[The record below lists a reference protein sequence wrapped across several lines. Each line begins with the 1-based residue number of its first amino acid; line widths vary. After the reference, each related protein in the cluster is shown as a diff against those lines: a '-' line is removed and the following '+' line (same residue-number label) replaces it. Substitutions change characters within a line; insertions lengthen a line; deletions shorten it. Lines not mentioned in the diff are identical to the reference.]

1 MYLTLFLSSN
11 GVKKFHGQRYYS
23 GSRISVVNL
32 SRYHLVGLAARYGSI
47 IDQIAFVG
55 IKKYKNYGRKIRVF
69 GPYGSVGGSSLGFL
83 MGKPIKSFYGGAGAG
98 IDRIGGKG
106 VPIM

>member
-11 GVKKFHGQRYYS
+11 GVKKFHGQKYDS
-23 GSRISVVNL
+23 GSTTSVVDL
-32 SRYHLVGLAARYGSI
+32 SDYDLVGIAVRSGSI

-55 IKKYKNYGRKIRVF
+55 VKKCGGGLRVF
-69 GPYGSVGGSSLGFL
+69 GPYGSVGGTRLGFL
-83 MGKPIKSFYGGAGAG
+83 MAKPIKSFYGGAGAG
-98 IDRIGGKG
+98 VDRIGGKG

>member
-1 MYLTLFLSSN
+1 M
-11 GVKKFHGQRYYS
+11 
-23 GSRISVVNL
+23 
-32 SRYHLVGLAARYGSI
+32 AARFGSI

-55 IKKYKNYGRKIRVF
+55 VKKYGRRRRIRVF
-69 GPYGSVGGSSLGFL
+69 GPYGSVGGSRLGFL